1 MDRGGAYDLQREDDF
16 GTLETGKLAD
26 ICVLDRD
33 VFAVDP
39 KDARDIKVDL
49 TVVDGRFVYES

>member
-1 MDRGGAYDLQREDDF
+1 MDCRGSYDLVRENDF
-16 GTLETGKLAD
+16 GTLEAGKLAD

-39 KDARDIKVDL
+39 KDAEHRS
-49 TVVDGRFVYES
+49 RSR